1 MITGKLLYVSQHQSG
16 FIWLHC
22 DTNPQSENVVSSAS
36 LSHRLCQRI
45 LLRWNS
51 PMVTP
56 SLEVPGAPG
65 LCACNFPWNFDEFA
79 METCFLE
86 WKLVFYDVLFP
97 SSFHRLS
104 LIHWLIDWLIVTLMF
119 TFVNVSHNLIA
130 PRFETLQH
138 HCRWV
143 GFTRGPKSSVLQNEW
158 LHMEK
163 TGAFELHFNPWW
175 NQIFGV
181 SWCSLFGCQTC
192 QT

>member
-104 LIHWLIDWLIVTLMF
+104 LIHWLIDCHIDVHFCQCFPQPHSAKIWNPT
-119 TFVNVSHNLIA
+119 A
-130 PRFETLQH
+130 PLQMGRVH
-138 HCRWV
+138 P
-143 GFTRGPKSSVLQNEW
+143 GSKIIGSPKWMVAYGENRRIR
-158 LHMEK
+158 
-163 TGAFELHFNPWW
+163 APF
-175 NQIFGV
+175 
-181 SWCSLFGCQTC
+181 
-192 QT
+192 